1 MDCNSKREEMKRES
15 ERAREI
21 ERRWVRVKVAKAMR
35 EAEVRAGAVG
45 GEVERVLPRGSE
57 RVARLKRSI
66 GVPRQ
71 RVGGLPPEA
80 SETKGV

>member
-1 MDCNSKREEMKRES
+1 MDCNSKREEEREMRR
-15 ERAREI
+15 ER

>member
-1 MDCNSKREEMKRES
+1 MDCNSKREEEREMKRE
-15 ERAREI
+15 RET

>member
-1 MDCNSKREEMKRES
+1 MK
-15 ERAREI
+15 
-21 ERRWVRVKVAKAMR
+21 VVKAMR
-35 EAEVRAGAVG
+35 EAEKRAGAVG
-45 GEVERVLPRGSE
+45 GAGGGRAGGREVERVLPRGRSE
-57 RVARLKRSI
+57 RVARLERSI